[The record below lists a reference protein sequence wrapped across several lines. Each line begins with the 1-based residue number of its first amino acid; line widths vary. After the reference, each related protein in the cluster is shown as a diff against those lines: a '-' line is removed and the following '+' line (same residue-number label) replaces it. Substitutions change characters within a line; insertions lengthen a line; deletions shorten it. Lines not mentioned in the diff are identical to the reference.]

1 MSEGQESETKN
12 LAYYCNCFSRINVGR
27 NSAGGHALNQPI
39 LLVSVIDLIAQ
50 GLLKENN
57 ITISDELINTFK
69 KYWSVLS
76 LEPYEPIDFAIPIFH
91 LNNKKPK
98 FWHVNFNKQYKGGRP
113 QTINTLRRDIDSVK
127 LDDELFNLLHDSQ
140 GRKELID
147 ILMSAWFSSSKKQLE
162 DVLTINQSLQD
173 SSWAELDNIES
184 GPPEREPKF
193 YLRKSLFREAI
204 FRKTV
209 VHLYDYRCAFCQLKV
224 TRSLSQSI
232 VDGAHIK
239 PFAKF
244 FDNSEDN
251 GISLCKNHHWAFDRG
266 WFTLDD
272 RYQIIVAS
280 DLQEESPYPRL
291 SMKEFHGELI
301 LLPNSEQHYPRLEAI
316 QWHRKNVFTLKS
328 KGSSRK

>member
-1 MSEGQESETKN
+1 MSEGQESENKN
-12 LAYYCNCFSRINVGR
+12 LAYYCNCFSQIKVGT
-27 NSAGGHALNQPI
+27 NKAGSDALNQPI
-39 LLVSVIDLIAQ
+39 LLLSVIDLIAQ
-50 GLLKENN
+50 GLVKENN

-76 LEPYEPIDFAIPIFH
+76 SEPYEPIDFAIPFFH
-91 LNNKKPK
+91 LKNKQPK
-98 FWHVNFNKQYKGGRP
+98 FWHVNFSEQYKGGRP
-113 QTINTLRRDIDSVK
+113 QTIKTLRRDVDSAN
-127 LDDELFNLLHDSQ
+127 LDDELFNLLQETH

-147 ILMSAWFSSSKKQLE
+147 LLISGWFSSNKKQLE

-173 SSWAELDNIES
+173 SSWAELDSIES
-184 GPPEREPKF
+184 GDRDRQPKF

-224 TRSLSQSI
+224 THSLSQSI

-266 WFTLDD
+266 WFTIDD
-272 RYQIIVAS
+272 RYQIIVSS

-291 SMKEFHGELI
+291 SMKEFNGERI

-328 KGSSRK
+328 KGSSKK